1 MARAK
6 KEAALTPEE
15 RLQAALVPD
24 WEWPYKLPGNWCWT
38 YLTKAAECLDNFRK
52 PINATERA
60 GRNGNVPYYG
70 ATGQVGWIDDFLT
83 DEDLVLLGEDG
94 APFLDLIKD
103 KAYLITGKAW
113 ANNHAHILRSLFG
126 DTGNRYLL
134 HYLNSFNYAGYVNGT
149 TRLKLTQASMD
160 TIPIPLPPLAEQQRI
175 VDRIESLFAKLDE
188 AKEKAQAVVD
198 SFETRKAAIL
208 HKAFTGELT
217 AKWREEHYATDNT
230 VLMDI
235 KNYSSSWSAKEKD
248 LLSREQAKSEVVV
261 LDNGHEWIRCTIG
274 AVGRV
279 TNGSTPLRKEP
290 KYWSGKIPWI
300 SSGEVRNNI
309 IESSNECIS
318 EEGYANSSVKLL
330 PIGTVLIAM
339 IGEGKTRGQSA
350 ILNIEA
356 TINQNVAA
364 IVVEHNCVLPYYI
377 WYWLQMN
384 YAKNREK
391 GSGSGP
397 QALNCQRVR
406 ELDFFVPNLKEQK
419 EVVNILRKALAKEQ
433 QSKEAAEAVLD
444 QIDLMKKSILARA
457 FRGELGTNDP
467 SEESAV
473 ELLKKMLSA
482 PAEPKSKIKR
492 RFIPPKIE
500 AQIKT
505 DLERKIIMAFIQSD
519 TAIMPIQQLMS
530 VSSRKFDVIETLR
543 NLQERGILLKENDTY
558 RLMG

>member
-1 MARAK
+1 MARTK

-24 WEWPYKLPGNWCWT
+24 WERPYKLPENWCWT

-113 ANNHAHILRSLFG
+113 VNNHAHILRSLFG

-175 VDRIESLFAKLDE
+175 VDRIKSLFAKLDE

-350 ILNIEA
+350 ILDIEA

-406 ELDFFVPNLKEQK
+406 ELDFFVPNLKEQ
-419 EVVNILRKALAKEQ
+419 EVKWVRMIR
-433 QSKEAAEAVLD
+433 
-444 QIDLMKKSILARA
+444 ARRA
-457 FRGELGTNDP
+457 RWNC
-467 SEESAV
+467 
-473 ELLKKMLSA
+473 
-482 PAEPKSKIKR
+482 
-492 RFIPPKIE
+492 
-500 AQIKT
+500 
-505 DLERKIIMAFIQSD
+505 
-519 TAIMPIQQLMS
+519 
-530 VSSRKFDVIETLR
+530 
-543 NLQERGILLKENDTY
+543 
-558 RLMG
+558 